1 MESTQLWLGLYI
13 FSFGIGG
20 VLIGSLTL
28 TRLWTQTGLA
38 ILLALCGFA
47 LLHSDESSKP
57 IFGDAL
63 GWDFFIFV
71 AIAVGALWLAKGLWK
86 WWKAF
91 AEILSQAL
99 QPGMW
104 TSPPTP
110 LSSVDNAKRWFVTVA
125 AATGSLAFTLAATP
139 EFQTLVFSYFA
150 SPYRLV
156 MTALIT
162 IGSLVL
168 IGPVEEFIFSGLHG
182 KDAGAH
188 EDQRP
193 AHFERIIQT
202 MSWRALGRILLV
214 FLMILAL
221 NVAHSCLEEQLK
233 DRDSST
239 TLVVVLSTITP
250 AVITYFWCG
259 ALQTGAPQ
267 LAAVSTIGA
276 VAAGMLLFLPM
287 MVLAVFNELASG
299 ANSNPGLTVLVE
311 PLVFAFLMGAVLVG
325 LPALCGGLILSI
337 ARRSTKSAPLRTIAF
352 IVITLSLLNTA
363 LLLVL
368 VGYLALQG
376 TDFAA
381 AKVTMGDLIAPGIAS
396 TVGWGAGLLVSGF
409 PDIVRRA
416 PAPVIAPPAAAPA
429 PPAA

>member
-1 MESTQLWLGLYI
+1 MESTQLWLGLYV

-38 ILLALCGFA
+38 ILLALCAFA
-47 LLHSDESSKP
+47 LVHPDEASKP
-57 IFGDAL
+57 FFGETL

-71 AIAVGALWLAKGLWK
+71 GLAIGALWLGKGLWR
-86 WWKAF
+86 WWKDFGAL
-91 AEILSQAL
+91 LSEAL
-99 QPGMW
+99 QPRLW
-104 TSPPTP
+104 TTPPTP
-110 LSSVDNAKRWFVTVA
+110 LSSIDNAKRWFVTVA

-139 EFQTLVFSYFA
+139 QFQSLVLSYVS
-150 SPYRLV
+150 SPNRIV

-168 IGPVEEFIFSGLHG
+168 IGPVEEFIFSGLHD
-182 KDAGAH
+182 KAEPH
-188 EDQRP
+188 EEQRP

-239 TLVVVLSTITP
+239 TLTIVLSTITP
-250 AVITYFWCG
+250 AIITYFWCG

-267 LAAVSTIGA
+267 LTVFATAGA
-276 VAAGMLLFLPM
+276 VAAGMMLFLPM
-287 MVLAVFNELASG
+287 MVIAVFSELSAGTNTS
-299 ANSNPGLTVLVE
+299 PGFAIIFE

-325 LPALCGGLILSI
+325 LPALCGGLVLSLE
-337 ARRSTKSAPLRTIAF
+337 RRSSKSAPLRTIAL
-352 IVITLSLLNTA
+352 IVLALGVLNTL
-363 LLLVL
+363 LLLVMI
-368 VGYLALQG
+368 GYLSLQG
-376 TDFAA
+376 TDFASA
-381 AKVTMGDLIAPGIAS
+381 ELSMGDLITPGIAS
-396 TVGWGAGLLVSGF
+396 TIGWGAGLLVSGF
-409 PDIVRRA
+409 PEIVRRA
-416 PAPVIAPPAAAPA
+416 PAPVIAPPAVAPA